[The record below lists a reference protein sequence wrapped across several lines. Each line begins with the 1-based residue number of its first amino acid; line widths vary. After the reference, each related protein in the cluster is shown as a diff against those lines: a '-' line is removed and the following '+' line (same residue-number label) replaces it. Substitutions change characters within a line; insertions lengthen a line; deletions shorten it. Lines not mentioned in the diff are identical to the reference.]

1 MIVPRLM
8 QSAHCA
14 QYPPKNIAM
23 KLTALSLSLLLSL
36 ISTSAYGGTLH
47 LEKAVTGKV
56 RQAADIRYANHD
68 EKQTYQL
75 KIGKQ
80 WLNGSCSSSGMGNLH
95 ALLVDMNFDGHAD
108 LWVTGYTDS
117 QGRIRCSDVWL
128 WDASAKK
135 YSFNKPLSAIP
146 NLDIRIAGQG
156 IEGGIPNCGCA
167 AQCFYE
173 DGYTWRA
180 DKLIATARREQ
191 DCERYREYRLN
202 EKNDLII
209 VKDEI
214 IDNGNPGQQAI
225 EKTNVVDW
233 QRQAQTMRKSW
244 E

>member
-1 MIVPRLM
+1 
-8 QSAHCA
+8 
-14 QYPPKNIAM
+14 M
-23 KLTALSLSLLLSL
+23 KLIALLLSL
-36 ISTSAYGGTLH
+36 ISTSAYCGTLH
-47 LEKAVTGKV
+47 LGKAATGKV

-80 WLNGSCSSSGMGNLH
+80 WMPGSCSSSGTGNLH
-95 ALLVDMNFDGHAD
+95 ALLLDMNFDGHAD

-117 QGRIRCSDVWL
+117 QGRVRCSDVWL
-128 WDASAKK
+128 WDTQAKQ

-146 NLDIRIAGQG
+146 NLDISIADKR
-156 IEGGIPNCGCA
+156 IEGGIANCGCA

-173 DGYTWRA
+173 DSYAWRA

-202 EKNDLII
+202 DKQDLII

-214 IDNGNPGQQAI
+214 IDSGNSGQQAI
-225 EKTNVVDW
+225 ENTKVVDW
-233 QRQAQTMRKSW
+233 QRLAHSMRKPW

>member
-1 MIVPRLM
+1 M
-8 QSAHCA
+8 
-14 QYPPKNIAM
+14 PKNIFM
-23 KLTALSLSLLLSL
+23 KLIALLLSL

-47 LEKAVTGKV
+47 LDKAATGKV
-56 RQAADIRYANHD
+56 RQAADIRYATHD

-80 WLNGSCSSSGMGNLH
+80 WIPGSCSSSGTGNLH
-95 ALLVDMNFDGHAD
+95 ALLLDMNFDGHAD

-128 WDASAKK
+128 WDAPARQ

-146 NLDIRIAGQG
+146 NLDISIGDQRIK
-156 IEGGIPNCGCA
+156 GGIANCGCA

-173 DGYTWRA
+173 DSYAWRA

-202 EKNDLII
+202 DKNDLII

-214 IDNGNPGQQAI
+214 IDSGNPGEQAI
-225 EKTNVVDW
+225 DNVKAYDW
-233 QRQAQTMRKSW
+233 QRHAHIMRKPW

>member
-1 MIVPRLM
+1 
-8 QSAHCA
+8 
-14 QYPPKNIAM
+14 M
-23 KLTALSLSLLLSL
+23 KLTVLSLSLLLSL
-36 ISTSAYGGTLH
+36 ISTSAYCGTLH

-80 WLNGSCSSSGMGNLH
+80 WIRGSCSSSGTGNLH
-95 ALLVDMNFDGHAD
+95 ALLLDMNFDGHAD

-128 WDASAKK
+128 WDASAKQ

-146 NLDIRIAGQG
+146 NLDISIADQR
-156 IEGGIPNCGCA
+156 IEGGIANCGCA

-173 DGYTWRA
+173 DSYAWRA

-214 IDNGNPGQQAI
+214 IDSGNPGQQAT
-225 EKTNVVDW
+225 ENTKAVDW
-233 QRQAQTMRKSW
+233 QRQAHIMRKPW

>member
-1 MIVPRLM
+1 
-8 QSAHCA
+8 
-14 QYPPKNIAM
+14 M
-23 KLTALSLSLLLSL
+23 KLIALLLSL
-36 ISTSAYGGTLH
+36 FFTSAYGGTLH
-47 LEKAVTGKV
+47 LEKAATGKV
-56 RQAADIRYANHD
+56 RQAADIRYINHD

-80 WLNGSCSSSGMGNLH
+80 WIPGSCSSSGTGNLH

-128 WDASAKK
+128 WDAPAKQ
-135 YSFNKPLSAIP
+135 YRFNKPLSAIP
-146 NLDIRIAGQG
+146 NLDISISDQK

-173 DGYTWRA
+173 DSYKWQA
-180 DKLIATARREQ
+180 NQLITTARREQ

-209 VKDEI
+209 IKDEI
-214 IDNGNPGQQAI
+214 IDSDNPGQQSI
-225 EKTNVVDW
+225 ENKHVVDW
-233 QRQAQTMRKSW
+233 QRHAHSMRKSW

>member
-1 MIVPRLM
+1 
-8 QSAHCA
+8 
-14 QYPPKNIAM
+14 M

-47 LEKAVTGKV
+47 LEKAVTGTV
-56 RQAADIRYANHD
+56 RQAADIRYANHG

-80 WLNGSCSSSGMGNLH
+80 WTNGSCSSSGMGNLH

-117 QGRIRCSDVWL
+117 QGRSRCSDVWL
-128 WDASAKK
+128 WDAPAKQ
-135 YSFNKPLSAIP
+135 YRFNKPLSAIP
-146 NLDIRIAGQG
+146 NLDISITGQG

-173 DGYTWRA
+173 DSYKWRA
-180 DKLIATARREQ
+180 DKLIATGRREQ

-214 IDNGNPGQQAI
+214 IDSGNPGQQAI
-225 EKTNVVDW
+225 EKKNVVDW
-233 QRQAQTMRKSW
+233 QPQAQTMRKSW

>member
-1 MIVPRLM
+1 
-8 QSAHCA
+8 
-14 QYPPKNIAM
+14 M
-23 KLTALSLSLLLSL
+23 KLIALSLLF
-36 ISTSAYGGTLH
+36 ISTSAYCGTLH

-56 RQAADIRYANHD
+56 RLAADIRYAYHD
-68 EKQTYQL
+68 EQQTYQL

-80 WLNGSCSSSGMGNLH
+80 WRNGRCSSSGTGNLH
-95 ALLVDMNFDGHAD
+95 ALLLDVNFDGHAD

-128 WDASAKK
+128 WDAPAQK
-135 YSFNKPLSAIP
+135 YAFDTTLSAIP
-146 NLDIRIAGQG
+146 NLNISMADKR
-156 IEGGIPNCGCA
+156 IEGGIANCGCA

-173 DGYTWRA
+173 DSYAWQAG
-180 DKLIATARREQ
+180 KLIAIARREQ

-214 IDNGNPGQQAI
+214 IDSGKPGQEAI
-225 EKTNVVDW
+225 ENAKAVDW
-233 QRQAQTMRKSW
+233 QRQGQVMRKAW

>member
-1 MIVPRLM
+1 
-8 QSAHCA
+8 
-14 QYPPKNIAM
+14 M
-23 KLTALSLSLLLSL
+23 KLTVFSLSLLLFL
-36 ISTSAYGGTLH
+36 FSTPAYCGTLH

-56 RQAADIRYANHD
+56 QQAADIGYANHE
-68 EKQTYQL
+68 EKQTYRL

-80 WLNGSCSSSGMGNLH
+80 WVNGSCSSSGTGNLH

-128 WDASAKK
+128 WDAPAKQ
-135 YSFNKPLSAIP
+135 YSFSKPLSAIP
-146 NLDIRIAGQG
+146 NLNISISDQR
-156 IEGGIPNCGCA
+156 IEGGIANCGCA

-173 DGYTWRA
+173 DSYAWRA
-180 DKLIATARREQ
+180 KQLITIARREQ

-202 EKNDLII
+202 DKNDLIM

-214 IDNGNPGQQAI
+214 IDSGKPDQQAI
-225 EKTNVVDW
+225 EKTKVVDW
-233 QRQAQTMRKSW
+233 QRHAHTMRKSW

>member
-1 MIVPRLM
+1 
-8 QSAHCA
+8 
-14 QYPPKNIAM
+14 M
-23 KLTALSLSLLLSL
+23 KLTVLSLSLLLSL

-47 LEKAVTGKV
+47 LDKAATGKV

-75 KIGKQ
+75 KIRKQ
-80 WLNGSCSSSGMGNLH
+80 WIPGSCSSSGTGNLH
-95 ALLVDMNFDGHAD
+95 ALLLDMNFDGHAD
-108 LWVTGYTDS
+108 LWVTGYTES

-128 WDASAKK
+128 WDASAKQ
-135 YSFNKPLSAIP
+135 YSFNKTLSAIP
-146 NLDIRIAGQG
+146 NLDINITDQGIAGG
-156 IEGGIPNCGCA
+156 IANCGCA

-173 DGYTWRA
+173 DSYAWRA

-202 EKNDLII
+202 EKNDLIL

-214 IDNGNPGQQAI
+214 IDSGNPGQQAI
-225 EKTNVVDW
+225 ENTKTYDW
-233 QRQAQTMRKSW
+233 QRHAHIMRKPW